1 MDTCKHDYQLE
12 TVGGVYLTGAYV
24 CRLCSYRIGMSDE
37 EFHGQATYPNHYQ
50 APHYEAEEIQ
60 GESVTERAVFT
71 VERYRQR
78 LKEQV
83 RELRSENLAPELSED
98 DRNQILAEVIEDA
111 LSEIV
116 KDCEEIA
123 KGSGRQVVAELID
136 KKFSGRACFPYG
148 KTS

>member
-1 MDTCKHDYQLE
+1 M
-12 TVGGVYLTGAYV
+12 
-24 CRLCSYRIGMSDE
+24 
-37 EFHGQATYPNHYQ
+37 
-50 APHYEAEEIQ
+50 
-60 GESVTERAVFT
+60 TERAVFT

-83 RELRSENLAPELSED
+83 RELRSENLAPALSED